1 MVYKLILMK
10 SILYSLVG
18 LIFLAGCKP
27 DENTKVENVYHH
39 NNFTVNQKPKNI
51 ILFIGDGMGLAQV
64 YAAMIVNKGF
74 LNVLEFP
81 VLGLSNTSSANN
93 LITESAAGATAI
105 ACGEKTN
112 NGYIGVSVD
121 GNNLKSILEFAEQN
135 SLSSVSLN

>member
-1 MVYKLILMK
+1 MK